1 MTVTWITTEDVEEAL
16 GTPPASAA
24 DTAYLATVTAAAQVW
39 AYESRVAAGYDDDPD
54 APPSDRVKLGAV
66 LMAVSLYRERASV
79 DSFQSFD
86 AMPTVVPFGSMG
98 QILRMLGLRRPR
110 VA

>member
-1 MTVTWITTEDVEEAL
+1 MPVTWITTTDVSDAL
-16 GTPPASAA
+16 GTPPSGES
-24 DTAYLATVTAAAQVW
+24 DTAYLETCTAAAQTW
-39 AYESRVAAGYDDDPD
+39 AYQARAAAGYDDDQDQAPD
-54 APPSDRVKLGAV
+54 DRVKLGAV
-66 LMAVSLYRERASV
+66 LMAVSLYRERGSV